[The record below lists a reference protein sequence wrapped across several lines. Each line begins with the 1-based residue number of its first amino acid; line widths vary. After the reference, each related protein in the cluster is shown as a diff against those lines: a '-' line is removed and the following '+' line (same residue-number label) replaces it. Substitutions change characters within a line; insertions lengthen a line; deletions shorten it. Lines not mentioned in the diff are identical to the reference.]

1 MHLTLSYSL
10 LFSDPGPEA
19 ADAGFPFS
27 RLIFRER
34 REQEN
39 KKGEEKET
47 KGVRL
52 RYVNLVLVFE

>member
-34 REQEN
+34 REQED
-39 KKGEEKET
+39 KRGEERDK
-47 KGVRL
+47 R
-52 RYVNLVLVFE
+52 R